1 MITLG
6 KRGDLHA
13 RRLALAELRSQDVVH
28 QLFAEVAP
36 RFAERQATSRPA
48 RRARQPPRRNAANR
62 MLLLGAILLAIFVLP
77 SPWGIVA
84 ILAGGLIDIA
94 ESLVLL
100 KWSRRRRAVTGVE
113 ALIGKTAVVSSPTQA
128 RVAGEIWEVRSDR
141 VLVPGDEVVVH
152 GVEGLTLLV
161 D

>member
-1 MITLG
+1 
-6 KRGDLHA
+6 
-13 RRLALAELRSQDVVH
+13 
-28 QLFAEVAP
+28 
-36 RFAERQATSRPA
+36 
-48 RRARQPPRRNAANR
+48 

>member
-1 MITLG
+1 
-6 KRGDLHA
+6 
-13 RRLALAELRSQDVVH
+13 
-28 QLFAEVAP
+28 
-36 RFAERQATSRPA
+36 
-48 RRARQPPRRNAANR
+48 

-84 ILAGGLIDIA
+84 VIAGGLIDIG

-100 KWSRRRRAVTGVE
+100 KWTRRRKSTVGVE
-113 ALIGKTAVVSSPTQA
+113 TLVGQRGVVSTLTQV
-128 RVAGEIWEVRSDR
+128 RVAGELWETRSDR
-141 VLVPGDEVVVH
+141 LLVPGEEVVVR

>member
-1 MITLG
+1 
-6 KRGDLHA
+6 
-13 RRLALAELRSQDVVH
+13 
-28 QLFAEVAP
+28 
-36 RFAERQATSRPA
+36 
-48 RRARQPPRRNAANR
+48 
-62 MLLLGAILLAIFVLP
+62 MLLFGAILLAIFLLP
-77 SPWGIVA
+77 SPWGIVV

-113 ALIGKTAVVSSPTQA
+113 ALIGKTAVVSSPTQV
-128 RVAGEIWEVRSDR
+128 RVGGELWEARSDR
-141 VLVPGDEVVVH
+141 VLVTGDKVVVQ

>member
-1 MITLG
+1 
-6 KRGDLHA
+6 
-13 RRLALAELRSQDVVH
+13 
-28 QLFAEVAP
+28 
-36 RFAERQATSRPA
+36 
-48 RRARQPPRRNAANR
+48 
-62 MLLLGAILLAIFVLP
+62 MLLFGAILLAIFLLP

-100 KWSRRRRAVTGVE
+100 KWSRRRRAVTGAE
-113 ALIGKTAVVSSPTQA
+113 ALIGKTAVVSSPTQV
-128 RVAGEIWEVRSDR
+128 RVGGELWEARSDR
-141 VLVPGDEVVVH
+141 VLIAGDKVVVH